1 MAKNNDFSLINLYKL
16 IDKKNKG
23 YVTSRDIADFP
34 DVEKA
39 QYLHMV
45 NFYGR

>member
-1 MAKNNDFSLINLYKL
+1 MDT
-16 IDKKNKG
+16 KNKG

-34 DVEKA
+34 DAEKA
-39 QYLHMV
+39 QYLYMV